1 MATVAAE
8 DSGGTGAGLF
18 RDLVPIPGR
27 LEFALRL
34 TAICTLTALI
44 NEIYALP
51 EVALSVYVA
60 FFLNKADRVGSLI
73 QNVAVAVLISLLVGI
88 LFVLANAVLDQPFRL
103 VVCMAAISL
112 LVLFVA
118 TASKLDILAG
128 VLALIVAYG
137 LDVLGQAPFGE
148 LATRALLYAWLC
160 VLLPCAVSA
169 VVNILVAP
177 APRGLVQREL
187 ARRMRL
193 AAGVLAEPGDAAR
206 RALTETLRE
215 GDAELLKLL
224 KFAALERT
232 SPGGDLAALRCAAG
246 SSVALLTLVQMADRE
261 PSAGLPAPVAARIG
275 CALNTAAKVFAR
287 GDFPAGVEV
296 RLPPEMRNEL
306 SAGSIAMVDG
316 LAGVMATFAAS
327 PPAPERDPELAK
339 QKGGFFKPDAF
350 SNPAY
355 LRGAIKTTAAAMFC
369 YVFYQLL
376 DWPGIHTCMITCYIV
391 ALGTTADTIQKMQ
404 LRIAGCIIGAAAG
417 IAAMVFLVP
426 DLTSIAALLVVLF
439 ACLLPAAWVAAGSER
454 IAYAGYQI
462 AFAFLLCVLQGSG
475 PSFDMTVARDRVIG
489 ILIGNL
495 VVFAVTVT
503 IWPVSVGARID
514 AGMHRVLGLLRS
526 LVLATGAEPRRRAL
540 AEAQRALG
548 SVANDLELIGCEP
561 SHIRPADA
569 WIRSRGAI
577 AEQVSLLCG
586 PLFAGVAAGTA
597 GVIARRLE
605 DLAGGAGPAE
615 DAKPIG
621 SSPFAAIIDARLH
634 RIEAECQAERAEA
647 SGDPQYAVP

>member
-1 MATVAAE
+1 MATLAAE
-8 DSGGTGAGLF
+8 PRNGAGAGLF
-18 RDLVPIPGR
+18 RDLMPAAGR

-51 EVALSVYVA
+51 EIALSVYIA

-73 QNVAVAVLISLLVGI
+73 QNVAVVVLISLLVGI
-88 LFVLANAVLDQPFRL
+88 LFLLANAVLDRPFRL
-103 VVCMAAISL
+103 VVCMAAVSL

-137 LDVLGQAPFGE
+137 LDVLGQAPLGE

-160 VLLPCAVSA
+160 VLVPCAVSV

-177 APRGLVQREL
+177 APRSLVQREL

-193 AAGVLAEPGDAAR
+193 AAGMLTGPNDELR
-206 RALTETLRE
+206 RSVTEALRD

-224 KFAALERT
+224 QFAALERT
-232 SPGGDLAALRCAAG
+232 SPASDILPLRYAAG

-261 PSAGLPAPVAARIG
+261 QAAGLPAAVASPVG
-275 CALNTAAKVFAR
+275 CALKAAAEAFAR
-287 GDFPAGVEV
+287 GGYPAAMDV
-296 RLPPEMRNEL
+296 RLAPATRDEL
-306 SAGSIAMVDG
+306 SAGSAAMLDG
-316 LAGVMATFAAS
+316 LADVVAALAE
-327 PPAPERDPELAK
+327 PPPMPQPSDEAPKPA
-339 QKGGFFKPDAF
+339 GGFFKPDSF

-404 LRIAGCIIGAAAG
+404 LRIVGCLIGAAMG
-417 IAAMVFLVP
+417 LAAMVFLIP
-426 DLTSIAALLVVLF
+426 DIVSVSGLLVVLV
-439 ACLLPAAWVAAGSER
+439 AGLLPAAWVAAGSER

-495 VVFAVTVT
+495 VVLAVTVA
-503 IWPVSVGARID
+503 IWPVSVGARVD
-514 AGMHRVLGLLRS
+514 AGIRHGLGLLRS
-526 LVLATGAEPRRRAL
+526 LVLAAGPASRRRAI

-548 SVANDLELIGCEP
+548 SAADDLELIGYEP
-561 SHIRPADA
+561 SSVRPAAA
-569 WIRSRGAI
+569 WISSRKA
-577 AEQVSLLCG
+577 ALEQMSLLCG
-586 PLFAGVAAGTA
+586 PLFLTPAEPVAP
-597 GVIARRLE
+597 RLE
-605 DLAGGAGPAE
+605 ALASGAGAPG
-615 DAKPIG
+615 DGKPIG
-621 SSPFAAIIDARLH
+621 PSPFARIIDARLC
-634 RIEAECQAERAEA
+634 RIEAEGLAERAEA
-647 SGDPQYAVP
+647 SRGTRYAVQ

>member
-1 MATVAAE
+1 MAAVAAE
-8 DSGGTGAGLF
+8 PRDRTGADVF
-18 RDLVPIPGR
+18 RDLAPAPGR

-51 EVALSVYVA
+51 EVALSVYIA

-73 QNVAVAVLISLLVGI
+73 QNIAVMVLISLLVGI
-88 LFVLANAVLDQPFRL
+88 LFLLANAVLDRPFRL

-137 LDVLGQAPFGE
+137 LDVLGQAPLGE

-160 VLLPCAVSA
+160 VLVPCAVSV

-177 APRGLVQREL
+177 APRSLVQREL

-193 AAGVLAEPGDAAR
+193 AAGM
-206 RALTETLRE
+206 LTEPNDKLRRSLTE
-215 GDAELLKLL
+215 ALRDGDAELLKLL

-232 SPGGDLAALRCAAG
+232 SPPGDIVALRHAAG

-261 PSAGLPAPVAARIG
+261 QAAGLPAPAATPVG
-275 CALNTAAKVFAR
+275 CALEAAAEAFAR
-287 GDFPAGVEV
+287 GGYPSGLEIQLPHGTRDEV
-296 RLPPEMRNEL
+296 
-306 SAGSIAMVDG
+306 SAGSGAMFDG
-316 LAGVMATFAAS
+316 LADVVATLAEPPPMPQPSEKS
-327 PPAPERDPELAK
+327 PKHE
-339 QKGGFFKPDAF
+339 GGFFKPDAF

-404 LRIAGCIIGAAAG
+404 LRIVGCLIGAAVG
-417 IAAMVFLVP
+417 LAAMVLLIP
-426 DLTSIAALLVVLF
+426 DIVSVSTLLALLVV
-439 ACLLPAAWVAAGSER
+439 CLLPAAWVAAGSER

-462 AFAFLLCVLQGSG
+462 AFAFLLCVLQGNA

-495 VVFAVTVT
+495 VVLAVTVA
-503 IWPVSVGARID
+503 IWPVSVGRRVD
-514 AGMHRVLGLLRS
+514 AGIRHGLERLRS
-526 LVLATGAEPRRRAL
+526 LVLAAAPEPRRRAV

-548 SVANDLELIGCEP
+548 SVADDLELIGCEP
-561 SHIRPADA
+561 SSIRPAA
-569 WIRSRGAI
+569 RWISSRKA
-577 AEQVSLLCG
+577 ALEQMSLLCG
-586 PLFAGVAAGTA
+586 PLFLTPAEPVAP
-597 GVIARRLE
+597 RLE
-605 DLAGGAGPAE
+605 ALAHGADVPG
-615 DAKPIG
+615 DTKPIG
-621 SSPFAAIIDARLH
+621 SSPFAPMIDARLR
-634 RIEAECQAERAEA
+634 RIEAEGQAERAEA
-647 SGDPQYAVP
+647 SGGTHYAVQ